1 MVRVGEV
8 PTAYQLRVD
17 VALAH
22 TLLEFGRLELLP
34 VGGGGGVPRNVRRE
48 DFIVEEMEAG
58 AHARFVNEERC
69 ELSSGFL
76 LVRVAVRGGWAMTD
90 K

>member
-22 TLLEFGRLELLP
+22 ALLEFGRLELLP
-34 VGGGGGVPRNVRRE
+34 VRGGGGIPRNVRRE
-48 DFIVEEMEAG
+48 DFIVEEVEAG
-58 AHARFVNEERC
+58 SHTGLVNEERC

-76 LVRVAVRGGWAMTD
+76 LVRVTVRGGRAMAD